1 MLFIDYPDDVPRIV
15 SYKAKWVQ
23 DTFQFDNSCRRF
35 PNDLSDRLMQNI
47 KDAVIACWHTF
58 GLKGYARVDMRT
70 DADENV
76 YVLEVNANP
85 CISPDSG
92 FISAAVHAGY
102 SHEDII
108 SHIINDLNK

>member
-1 MLFIDYPDDVPRIV
+1 MRNFPDDI
-15 SYKAKWVQ
+15 SE
-23 DTFQFDNSCRRF
+23 
-35 PNDLSDRLMQNI
+35 RLRKNI
-47 KDAVIACWHTF
+47 KDAVLACWHTF
-58 GLKGYARVDMRT
+58 GLKGYARVDMRV

-102 SHEDII
+102 SHAEVI

>member
-1 MLFIDYPDDVPRIV
+1 M
-15 SYKAKWVQ
+15 
-23 DTFQFDNSCRRF
+23 
-35 PNDLSDRLMQNI
+35 
-47 KDAVIACWHTF
+47 
-58 GLKGYARVDMRT
+58 RV

-102 SHEDII
+102 THAEVIRDV
-108 SHIINDLNK
+108 INDLNM